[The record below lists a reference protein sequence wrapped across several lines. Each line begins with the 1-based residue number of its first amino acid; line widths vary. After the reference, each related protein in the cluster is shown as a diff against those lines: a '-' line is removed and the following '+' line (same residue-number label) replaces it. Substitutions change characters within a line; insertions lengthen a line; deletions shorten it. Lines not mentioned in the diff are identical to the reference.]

1 MSKTNN
7 TLIENAKDLDIV
19 MLMYSPLEYSDK
31 YSMTSERLWN

>member
-19 MLMYSPLEYSDK
+19 MLMYSSLEYSDK
-31 YSMTSERLWN
+31 YSMTERLWN

>member
-31 YSMTSERLWN
+31 YSMTERLWN